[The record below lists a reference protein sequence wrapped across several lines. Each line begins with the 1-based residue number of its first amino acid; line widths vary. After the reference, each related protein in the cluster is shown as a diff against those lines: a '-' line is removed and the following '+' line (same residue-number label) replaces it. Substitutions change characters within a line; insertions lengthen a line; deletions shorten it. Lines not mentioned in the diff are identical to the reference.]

1 FGEEIVQRIFQPF
14 VSTKEVG
21 LGLGMN
27 ICKSLIEKHKGSTYL
42 ASSLEKG
49 AMVVLELPNEQ

>member
-1 FGEEIVQRIFQPF
+1 IVQRIFQPF

-27 ICKSLIEKHKGSTYL
+27 ICKSLIEKHKGSIYL